1 MDINALQTLLFV
13 PANRPERFDKALASG
28 ADAIIIDLEDAVPA
42 PEKDA
47 ACTTLSG
54 WLDKQPANS
63 VLLRINGTGSPWF
76 TQDCSLCRSPAVA
89 AIVVPK
95 AEDPEALKELAH
107 ITEKP
112 LLPFIESALALTRL
126 NEIAAASGVA
136 RLLFGKLDLALDLG
150 MDYPP
155 PAGEPLDESAFL
167 YARSQLVICSR
178 VHALAAPLDAI
189 YTAIHDAKGLTT
201 YARQGMRLGFGGFLL
216 IHPAQV
222 APAQQALAPTSA
234 QISWARHILEAEQRV
249 KGAVVAVSGNM
260 VDTPVMARAR
270 RIMESASGLLK

>member
-28 ADAIIIDLEDAVPA
+28 ADAIIIDLEDAVPPA
-42 PEKDA
+42 EKDA
-47 ACTTLSG
+47 ACAILNE
-54 WLDKQPANS
+54 WLEKQPPNS
-63 VLLRINGTGSPWF
+63 VLIRINGTGSPWF
-76 TQDCSLCRSPAVA
+76 TQDCSLCRSKAVA

-112 LLPFIESALALTRL
+112 LLPFIESALAFTRL
-126 NEIAAASGVA
+126 NKIAATSGVA

-155 PAGEPLDESAFL
+155 PADEPLDESAFL
-167 YARSQLVICSR
+167 FAHSQLVMCSR
-178 VHALAAPLDAI
+178 IHGLAAPLDAI
-189 YTAIHDAKGLTT
+189 YTAIHDPKGLTA
-201 YARQGMRLGFGGFLL
+201 YARQGMRQGFGGLLL

-222 APAQQALAPTSA
+222 APAQQALTPTSA
-234 QISWARHILEAEQRV
+234 QISWAKHILEAEQRV

-270 RIMESASGLLK
+270 RIMESASGMLK

>member
-42 PEKDA
+42 AEKDA
-47 ACTTLSG
+47 ACAALGG
-54 WLDKQPANS
+54 WLDNQTANS

-76 TQDCSLCRSPAVA
+76 NQDSALCRSPAVA

-95 AEDPEALKELAH
+95 AENPEALQELAH

-112 LLPFIESALALTRL
+112 LLPFIESALAFTRL
-126 NEIAAASGVA
+126 NDIAAAPGVA

-167 YARSQLVICSR
+167 FARSQLVMCSR
-178 VHALAAPLDAI
+178 IHGLAAPLDAI
-189 YTAIHDAKGLTT
+189 YTAIHDPKGLTA
-201 YARQGMRLGFGGFLL
+201 YIRQGMRLGCGGLLL

-234 QISWARHILEAEQRV
+234 QISWARHVLDAELRL

-270 RIMESASGLLK
+270 RIMASVDDRLK